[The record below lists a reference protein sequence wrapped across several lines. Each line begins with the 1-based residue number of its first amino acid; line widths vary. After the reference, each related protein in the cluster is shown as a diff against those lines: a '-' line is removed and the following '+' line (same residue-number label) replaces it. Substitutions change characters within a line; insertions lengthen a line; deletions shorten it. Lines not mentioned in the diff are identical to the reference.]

1 MGDVSYNVP
10 TGQFRAAIGVP
21 GITTHTWQFAG
32 MTGTTVGDKASQAIA
47 RAIARAC
54 TKVYADPSLTE
65 AAKKELLD
73 ETKGIYISPLPEGA
87 VPGDGM

>member
-1 MGDVSYNVP
+1 MSLAFPFSIINIAHLTMQCKKIRFLSSYVFQTP
-10 TGQFRAAIGVP
+10 
-21 GITTHTWQFAG
+21 
-32 MTGTTVGDKASQAIA
+32 QAIA

-65 AAKKELLD
+65 TAKKELLD